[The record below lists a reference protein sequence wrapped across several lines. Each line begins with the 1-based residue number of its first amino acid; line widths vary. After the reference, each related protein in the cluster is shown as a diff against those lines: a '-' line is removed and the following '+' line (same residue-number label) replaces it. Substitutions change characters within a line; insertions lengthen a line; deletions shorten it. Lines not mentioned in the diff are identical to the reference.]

1 MISVLGSFSVMDSS
15 VNPMQIY
22 VDSPS
27 CPSFHN
33 KIISAIH
40 MIYTTITFLY
50 QTGTDFSISS
60 LEDTLFNCRYI
71 CHF

>member
-27 CPSFHN
+27 CLSFHN

-50 QTGTDFSISS
+50 QTGTDFSICLTTDS
-60 LEDTLFNCRYI
+60 LHY
-71 CHF
+71 CHSRSHF

>member
-50 QTGTDFSISS
+50 QTGTDFSICLPSHS
-60 LEDTLFNCRYI
+60 LHYYHSHR
-71 CHF
+71 HF

>member
-27 CPSFHN
+27 CLSFHS

-50 QTGTDFSISS
+50 QTGTDFSICLTTDS
-60 LEDTLFNCRYI
+60 LHYYHSHRLF
-71 CHF
+71 